1 MRLCSETI
9 YQAIYVQAKGQL
21 KLEIKKALRTGRVR
35 RKSHTLNQQRIGRF
49 REPMTMISD
58 RLAKV
63 EDRAVP
69 GHWEGD
75 LILGKNNKTAVG
87 TLVERFIRFT
97 ILLKLDND
105 YTSLTVQQ
113 AIVTKMGSFPQILS
127 LIHI

>member
-1 MRLCSETI
+1 
-9 YQAIYVQAKGQL
+9 
-21 KLEIKKALRTGRVR
+21 
-35 RKSHTLNQQRIGRF
+35 
-49 REPMTMISD
+49 MTMISD

-113 AIVTKMGSFPQILS
+113 AIVTKMGSFPQILNNS
-127 LIHI
+127 LTWD